1 LTPQEFADAI
11 RAYCSATQGSITS
24 WGRTAK
30 RNKAVGGVAESA
42 HLLWIA
48 ADVVYDTPLDQA
60 HRIALAS
67 RLGLKLIDE
76 GDHDH
81 LQGG

>member
-1 LTPQEFADAI
+1 MTPSQFANAAL
-11 RAYCSATQGSITS
+11 AYCAATGGSVTS

-30 RNKAVGGVAESA
+30 RNAAVGGVANSA
-42 HLLWIA
+42 HLLWLA
-48 ADVVYDTPLDQA
+48 VDVVYDEPLDVA
-60 HRIALAS
+60 HRKSLAT
-67 RLGLKLIDE
+67 RLGLTLIDE